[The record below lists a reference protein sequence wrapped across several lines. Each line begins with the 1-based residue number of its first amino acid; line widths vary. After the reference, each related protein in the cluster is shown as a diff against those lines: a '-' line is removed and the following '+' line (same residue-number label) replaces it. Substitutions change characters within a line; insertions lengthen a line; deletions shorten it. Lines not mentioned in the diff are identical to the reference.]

1 MENQVTVYKDTNDFR
16 RAVDALHKQ
25 HIENGEA
32 ITREE
37 VEKHAWKFLERA
49 VWELEE
55 NLADVIE
62 YRGSYHFDMDY
73 YQPKEFDTDVRPF
86 TLETAKEVA
95 QRRTDMLGWAHK
107 VVYAESI
114 DWRTQARSMS
124 YFVLDIESDHI
135 QGETVF
141 TAEPAHA

>member
-1 MENQVTVYKDTNDFR
+1 METQVTVNKDTSDFR

-32 ITREE
+32 VTREE

-73 YQPKEFDTDVRPF
+73 YNPQEVGQGRDIYD
-86 TLETAKEVA
+86 LEQAKTVA
-95 QRRTDMLGWAHK
+95 QQHTDLLGYAHK
-107 VVYAESI
+107 VVYGESWN
-114 DWRTQARSMS
+114 WRTKTKGMS
-124 YFVLDIESDHI
+124 YFVTADVDDSIS
-135 QGETVF
+135 GEIVF
-141 TAEPAHA
+141 TAELAHA